1 MFAPKTSRSFM
12 SGKTPMTS
20 SDFQKNDRF
29 ESISVACDNFLSV
42 RCVPKAEAHVAFFSV
57 SFGEN
62 RRQKKIYL
70 RAAG

>member
-29 ESISVACDNFLSV
+29 ESISVACDNFLGV
-42 RCVPKAEAHVAFFSV
+42 RNVPFSASYDLVFSV
-57 SFGEN
+57 SYGEI
-62 RRQKKIYL
+62 RT
-70 RAAG
+70 